1 LLKNKANKFVVLTL
15 SLALF
20 IGLAFAAEDVDNSKP
35 KIIITNANFKAT
47 SPEKE
52 NLNEEWV
59 EIANQGSAAQSLQG
73 WTLSD
78 KDNHTYAFKSFSLQP
93 GASVKVHTGIGIDS
107 DLDLFWNMKVSIW
120 NNDGDTATLK
130 DDLGNVAAKYPEETA

>member
-1 LLKNKANKFVVLTL
+1 LRNKANKFVVLTL

-59 EIANQGSAAQSLQG
+59 EIAKQGSTAQSLQG

-78 KDNHTYAFKSFSLQP
+78 KDNHTMLSKALAYNQELR
-93 GASVKVHTGIGIDS
+93 
-107 DLDLFWNMKVSIW
+107 
-120 NNDGDTATLK
+120 
-130 DDLGNVAAKYPEETA
+130 

>member
-1 LLKNKANKFVVLTL
+1 LLRNKANKFVVLTL

-52 NLNEEWV
+52 LRHFLEYEILNLE
-59 EIANQGSAAQSLQG
+59 
-73 WTLSD
+73 
-78 KDNHTYAFKSFSLQP
+78 
-93 GASVKVHTGIGIDS
+93 
-107 DLDLFWNMKVSIW
+107 
-120 NNDGDTATLK
+120 
-130 DDLGNVAAKYPEETA
+130 